1 MIEAPEESGV
11 YLLHFSEKVSH
22 AQHYVGF
29 AENIRRRV
37 DVHLAGGCKA
47 SPLVR
52 AAIRAGVQV
61 TLTRVWPGLSRN
73 DERSIKNRKGTPKL
87 CPVCR
92 EESLKR
98 AAINARR
105 RRENAPARTDLRA
118 LFPPL
123 FDNVGVHLD
132 GLVHCSSDQRPELSS
147 ISSILSSDSGPILPG
162 NGEEP

>member
-1 MIEAPEESGV
+1 MIEAPEGSGV

-37 DVHLAGGCKA
+37 DVHLTGGCKA

-52 AAIRAGVQV
+52 AALRAGVEV
-61 TLTRVWPGLSRN
+61 ILTRVWPGSSRN

-87 CPVCR
+87 CPICR
-92 EESLKR
+92 EESLRK

-105 RRENAPARTDLRA
+105 RRENAPARTDLRT
-118 LFPPL
+118 LYDPL
-123 FDNVGVHLD
+123 FVSADIHLG
-132 GLVHCSSDQRPELSS
+132 GLVHCNVDQRPELLS